1 MTTSYLQIPT
11 DLNAAPAGSALFDTP
26 VPAMIALCLGP
37 DLTVTIGIGS

>member
-11 DLNAAPAGSALFDTP
+11 DLNAPPAGSGLFDTP